1 MLPQFKGMHIRL
13 LCDLKFALAVN
24 VSGNGCGFFCVSL
37 VIDWQTLQ
45 GARCLSH
52 HGSWYKLQHNS
63 GLDKG

>member
-24 VSGNGCGFFCVSL
+24 VSVNGCGVFCVSL

-45 GARCLSH
+45 ATMPLAP
-52 HGSWYKLQHNS
+52 
-63 GLDKG
+63 